1 MKNKFILG
9 EIRRQISIELH
20 LPLIEVQNLLVL
32 MTELIPEFVTI
43 FPADDLVKSETMLVN
58 LITPFPQLI
67 GKLKELIRS
76 GAAAAA
82 AAALVV

>member
-9 EIRRQISIELH
+9 EIRRQLSIELH
-20 LPLIEVQNLLVL
+20 LPLIEVQNLFSMMTDLV
-32 MTELIPEFVTI
+32 PEFVTI
-43 FPADDLVKSETMLVN
+43 FPADDLVKTETMLVN

-76 GAAAAA
+76 GAATAAGGA
-82 AAALVV
+82 V